1 MKGEA
6 ELGGVGEMDKKKKDM
21 NEGEKKK
28 VQWVFRADREGIG
41 ALMGTCT

>member
-6 ELGGVGEMDKKKKDM
+6 ELGGVGEMDTKKKKDM

-28 VQWVFRADREGIG
+28 STVGF
-41 ALMGTCT
+41 

>member
-1 MKGEA
+1 MK
-6 ELGGVGEMDKKKKDM
+6 LSWVGWGKWIKKKKDM